1 MTSINVINSDTEVVL
16 LAAAAAAVVVA
27 VFVVRFQER
36 AMHYENA
43 CSAKQH
49 DFHQVTHI
57 PLPQWVKCL

>member
-1 MTSINVINSDTEVVL
+1 MTSINVINNDTEVVL
-16 LAAAAAAVVVA
+16 LAAAAVVVA
-27 VFVVRFQER
+27 VFVVRFQVR

-49 DFHQVTHI
+49 DFHQVTHL

>member
-16 LAAAAAAVVVA
+16 LAAAAVVVA
-27 VFVVRFQER
+27 VFVVRFQVR

-57 PLPQWVKCL
+57 PLPQWAKCL

>member
-1 MTSINVINSDTEVVL
+1 MTSINVINNDTEVVL
-16 LAAAAAAVVVA
+16 LAAAAVVVA
-27 VFVVRFQER
+27 VFVVRFQVR

-57 PLPQWVKCL
+57 PLPQWAKCL

>member
-16 LAAAAAAVVVA
+16 LAAAAAVVVA
-27 VFVVRFQER
+27 VFVVRFQVR

>member
-16 LAAAAAAVVVA
+16 LAAAAVVVA
-27 VFVVRFQER
+27 VFVVRFQVR

>member
-1 MTSINVINSDTEVVL
+1 MTSINVINNDTEVVL
-16 LAAAAAAVVVA
+16 LAAAAVVVA
-27 VFVVRFQER
+27 VFVVRFQVR

>member
-1 MTSINVINSDTEVVL
+1 MTSINVINNDTEVVL
-16 LAAAAAAVVVA
+16 LAAAAVVVA
-27 VFVVRFQER
+27 VFVVRFQVR
-36 AMHYENA
+36 AMHYENE